1 MKQKVLIVED
11 NISLSQRQKDWLEQA
26 GYDVMTTMNE
36 QAARALIRKQRF
48 DFILSDVR
56 LPEGDGRS
64 GERTAGLP

>member
-26 GYDVMTTMNE
+26 GYDVMTAMHE
-36 QAARALIRKQRF
+36 PAARALIRKHRF